1 MSFGKE
7 DVLTSRDLEGIL
19 KLSKTTVGEL
29 LRSGQI
35 PSVRAGRKYLVSRSM
50 LQEWIEGK

>member
-7 DVLTSRDLEGIL
+7 DVLTSRDLEDIL